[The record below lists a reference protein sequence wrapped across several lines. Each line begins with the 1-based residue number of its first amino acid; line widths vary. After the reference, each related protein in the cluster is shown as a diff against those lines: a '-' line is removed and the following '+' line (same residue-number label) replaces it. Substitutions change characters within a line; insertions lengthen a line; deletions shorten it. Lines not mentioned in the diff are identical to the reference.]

1 MESKNSTKEVDVN
14 NWSNG
19 LNVNFNNETMEFIV
33 TNAKS
38 GISTSISYPFVVA
51 RKFSTFNDFFA
62 YFKKR
67 QNVTDRV
74 DACFTPEAIE
84 VIDDVIKHNKRM
96 TTYYQHLEAVKTEQA
111 PKED

>member
-1 MESKNSTKEVDVN
+1 MEAEKSTKEVDVN
-14 NWSNG
+14 NWTDG
-19 LNVNFNNETMEFIV
+19 LKVDFDNETLEFVV
-33 TNAKS
+33 TKS
-38 GISTSISYPFVVA
+38 EISPRISYPFVVA
-51 RKFSTFNDFFA
+51 RKFSSFNDFFA

-67 QNVTDRV
+67 QKVTDRV

>member
-1 MESKNSTKEVDVN
+1 MEEKTQKKADVN
-14 NWSNG
+14 SWTDG
-19 LNVNFNNETMEFIV
+19 LKVDFDNETLEFVITNVNSE
-33 TNAKS
+33 
-38 GISTSISYPFVVA
+38 ISTRISYPFVVA
-51 RKFSTFNDFFA
+51 RKFSNFNDFFA

-67 QNVTDRV
+67 QKVTHV

-96 TTYYQHLEAVKTEQA
+96 TSYYQHLESIKTKQA